1 MKILANRKIKRLFL
15 CVASADIGFVAI
27 VLLCMNLKSEKCSG
41 LCDDR
46 CHLYDGGCICFLIS
60 VFPGAE

>member
-1 MKILANRKIKRLFL
+1 MKILANGKIKRLFL

-27 VLLCMNLKSEKCSG
+27 ALLCMNLQVENV
-41 LCDDR
+41 LV
-46 CHLYDGGCICFLIS
+46 YVMNDGGCICFLIS